1 MEILGYKNPQE
12 AIRNHVNAEDKGVGE
27 LPTPGGVR
35 NVTIIN
41 ESGLYNLIL
50 SVKLPNAKKF
60 NEVAMVMICSR
71 TADAIKVHVDKED
84 KGVCEMQTPGGVQN
98 VTIINESGL
107 YSLILSSKMPN
118 AKKFK
123 RWVTSEVLP
132 AIRKHG
138 VFAVDTMLND
148 PDAMIAALQAYKEE
162 RQRRLLLESENA
174 VQKQQLLEM
183 KPKVSYY
190 DVVINSPDLISITEI
205 AKDYG
210 WSAKHMNGYLHSKG
224 IQYKQGDRIWILYQK
239 YAEQCLTSTKTHAY
253 LTGDGSSHT
262 KVQTY
267 WTQKGRLFIYDLL
280 KKDGILPLIEK
291 ENMEGNQN

>member
-1 MEILGYKNPQE
+1 MKLQVFSNAEFGLVRSTMIKDEPWFVGKDVAEILGYVDPNK
-12 AIRNHVNAEDKGVGE
+12 AISRHVDEEDKLNDKTSSSLGQR
-27 LPTPGGVR
+27 GGW
-35 NVTIIN
+35 
-41 ESGLYNLIL
+41 L
-50 SVKLPNAKKF
+50 
-60 NEVAMVMICSR
+60 
-71 TADAIKVHVDKED
+71 
-84 KGVCEMQTPGGVQN
+84 
-98 VTIINESGL
+98 INESGL
-107 YSLILSSKMPN
+107 YSLILSSKLPN

-239 YAEQCLTSTKTHAY
+239 YAEQGLTSTKTHAY
-253 LTGDGSSHT
+253 LTGDGNTHT
-262 KVQTY
+262 KVHTY

>member
-1 MEILGYKNPQE
+1 MKLQVFSNAEFGSVRSTMIKDEPWFVGKDVAEILGYKNPQE
-12 AIRNHVNAEDKGVGE
+12 AIRNHVDSEDKGVSE
-27 LPTPGGVR
+27 ILTPGGKQQVP
-35 NVTIIN
+35 V
-41 ESGLYNLIL
+41 
-50 SVKLPNAKKF
+50 
-60 NEVAMVMICSR
+60 
-71 TADAIKVHVDKED
+71 
-84 KGVCEMQTPGGVQN
+84 
-98 VTIINESGL
+98 INESGL
-107 YSLILSSKMPN
+107 YSLILSSKLPN

-123 RWVTSEVLP
+123 RWVTTEVLP

-138 VFAVDTMLND
+138 VFAVDSMLND
-148 PDAMIAALQAYKEE
+148 PDALISALQAYKEE
-162 RQRRLLLESENA
+162 RQRRLFLESENA

-239 YAEQCLTSTKTHAY
+239 YAEQGLTSTKTHAY
-253 LTGDGSSHT
+253 LSGDGDTHT
-262 KVQTY
+262 KVHTY

-280 KKDGILPLIEK
+280 KEDGILPLIEK
-291 ENMEGNQN
+291 EDIES

>member
-1 MEILGYKNPQE
+1 MELQVFSNAEFGSVRSIMVNNEPYFVGKDVAEILGYKDTAK
-12 AIRNHVNAEDKGVGE
+12 AIFAHVDAEDKGVGE
-27 LPTPGGVR
+27 LP
-35 NVTIIN
+35 
-41 ESGLYNLIL
+41 
-50 SVKLPNAKKF
+50 
-60 NEVAMVMICSR
+60 
-71 TADAIKVHVDKED
+71 
-84 KGVCEMQTPGGVQN
+84 TPGGVQN

-190 DVVINSPDLISITEI
+190 DVVINGPDLISITEI

-239 YAEQCLTSTKTHAY
+239 YAEQGLTSTKTHAY
-253 LTGDGSSHT
+253 LTGDGNTHT
-262 KVQTY
+262 KVHTY

-291 ENMEGNQN
+291 ENMEGKKYGIQTQVHADAR